1 MGSNDKPALVLEG
14 GGYRGIFTAGVLDV
28 LLESGIY
35 TSSFKSA
42 WGVSAGALNAVS
54 YRSRQIG
61 RAMRIMLTFRDDPRM
76 MSLLSLVR
84 TGNLAGTDFMYDE
97 VQNHIDPCDL
107 EVFDN
112 DLTPMYFVA
121 SDVLFGAPAYLA
133 VEGERLDAT
142 KARASGVRLPG
153 VSTMVEIDGHR
164 YLDGGTTDSIP
175 FAVAMGLDGAPEVS
189 GAEPADRALV
199 VLTQDRTYIKDGA
212 TERAILR
219 THRYDAYPYYEQA
232 LATRADRYNAQREEL
247 AGLEAEGRALVLRP
261 PEPVKIHTSEHN
273 GEPLLRLYLQ
283 GRQEAASHLDEIRA
297 FL

>member
-1 MGSNDKPALVLEG
+1 MGSSDKPALVLEG

-28 LLESGIY
+28 LLENGIY
-35 TSSFKSA
+35 TSSFKSV

-61 RAMRIMLTFRDDPRM
+61 RTMRIMLTFRDDPRM

-107 EVFDN
+107 DVFDK

-121 SDVLFGAPAYLA
+121 SDVLFGAPAYLH
-133 VEGERLDAT
+133 VEGEKLDAT
-142 KARASGVRLPG
+142 KARASASWPG

-175 FAVAMGLDGAPEVS
+175 FAVAMGLDGAPEVP

-261 PEPVKIHTSEHN
+261 PEPVKIRTSEHN

-283 GRQEAASHLDEIRA
+283 GRQEAMSHLNEIRA

>member
-61 RAMRIMLTFRDDPRM
+61 RTMRIMLTFRDDPRM

-142 KARASGVRLPG
+142 KARASASLPG
-153 VSTMVEIDGHR
+153 VSTMVEIDGRR

>member
-61 RAMRIMLTFRDDPRM
+61 RTMRIMLTFRDDPRM

-142 KARASGVRLPG
+142 KARASASLPG
-153 VSTMVEIDGHR
+153 VSTMVEIDGRR
-164 YLDGGTTDSIP
+164 YLDGGTTDSIAC
-175 FAVAMGLDGAPEVS
+175 AVAMGLARAPEGS

>member
-61 RAMRIMLTFRDDPRM
+61 RTMRIMLTFRDDPRM

-107 EVFDN
+107 DVFN
-112 DLTPMYFVA
+112 RDLTPMYFVA

-142 KARASGVRLPG
+142 KARASASLPG

-164 YLDGGTTDSIP
+164 CLDGGTTDSIP
-175 FAVAMGLDGAPEVS
+175 FAVAMGLDGAPEVP

>member
-61 RAMRIMLTFRDDPRM
+61 RTMRIMLTFRDDPRM

-142 KARASGVRLPG
+142 KARASASLPG

-219 THRYDAYPYYEQA
+219 THRYDAYPTTSRPLPRAQT
-232 LATRADRYNAQREEL
+232 ATTRSEKNLPASRRRAARWC
-247 AGLEAEGRALVLRP
+247 
-261 PEPVKIHTSEHN
+261 
-273 GEPLLRLYLQ
+273 
-283 GRQEAASHLDEIRA
+283 
-297 FL
+297 

>member
-1 MGSNDKPALVLEG
+1 MSSSDKPALVLEG

-28 LLESGIY
+28 LLENGIY
-35 TSSFKSA
+35 TSSFKSV

-61 RAMRIMLTFRDDPRM
+61 RTMRIMLAFRDDPRM

-107 EVFDN
+107 DVFDK
-112 DLTPMYFVA
+112 DLTPMFFVA
-121 SDVLFGAPAYLA
+121 SDVLFGAPAYLH
-133 VEGERLDAT
+133 VEGEKLDAT
-142 KARASGVRLPG
+142 KARASASLPG
-153 VSTMVEIDGHR
+153 VSTMVEIEGHR

-175 FAVAMGLDGAPEVS
+175 FAVAMGLDGAPEVP

-212 TERAILR
+212 TERAVLR
-219 THRYDAYPYYEQA
+219 THRYDAYPYYEKA
-232 LATRADRYNAQREEL
+232 LATRADR
-247 AGLEAEGRALVLRP
+247 
-261 PEPVKIHTSEHN
+261 
-273 GEPLLRLYLQ
+273 LYC
-283 GRQEAASHLDEIRA
+283 
-297 FL
+297 FT

>member
-1 MGSNDKPALVLEG
+1 MGSNDRPALVLEG

-28 LLESGIY
+28 LLENGIY
-35 TSSFKSA
+35 TSSFKSV

-61 RAMRIMLTFRDDPRM
+61 RTMRIMLTFRDDPRM

-107 EVFDN
+107 DVFDK

-121 SDVLFGAPAYLA
+121 SDVLFGAPAYLP

-142 KARASGVRLPG
+142 KARASASLPG
-153 VSTMVEIDGHR
+153 VSTVVEIDGHR

-175 FAVAMGLDGAPEVS
+175 FAVAMGLNDAPEVP

-199 VLTQDRTYIKDGA
+199 VLTQDCTYIKDGA

-261 PEPVKIHTSEHN
+261 PEPVKIRTSEHN

-283 GRQEAASHLDEIRA
+283 GRQEAMSHLDEIRA

>member
-1 MGSNDKPALVLEG
+1 
-14 GGYRGIFTAGVLDV
+14 
-28 LLESGIY
+28 
-35 TSSFKSA
+35 
-42 WGVSAGALNAVS
+42 
-54 YRSRQIG
+54 
-61 RAMRIMLTFRDDPRM
+61 
-76 MSLLSLVR
+76 
-84 TGNLAGTDFMYDE
+84 
-97 VQNHIDPCDL
+97 
-107 EVFDN
+107 
-112 DLTPMYFVA
+112 MYFVA
-121 SDVLFGAPAYLA
+121 SDVLFGTPAYLP

-142 KARASGVRLPG
+142 KARASASLPG

-175 FAVAMGLDGAPEVS
+175 FAVAMGLDDAPEVP

-261 PEPVKIHTSEHN
+261 PEPVKIRTSEHN

-283 GRQEAASHLDEIRA
+283 GRQEAMSHLDEIRA

>member
-1 MGSNDKPALVLEG
+1 MGSSDKPALVLEG

-28 LLESGIY
+28 LLENGIY
-35 TSSFKSA
+35 TGSFKSV

-61 RAMRIMLTFRDDPRM
+61 RTMRIMLTFRDDPRM

-107 EVFDN
+107 DVFDK

-121 SDVLFGAPAYLA
+121 SDVLFGAPAYLH
-133 VEGERLDAT
+133 VEGEKLDAT
-142 KARASGVRLPG
+142 KARASASLPG

-175 FAVAMGLDGAPEVS
+175 FAVAMGLDGAPEVP

-247 AGLEAEGRALVLRP
+247 AGLETEGRALVLRP
-261 PEPVKIHTSEHN
+261 PEPVKIRTSEHN

-283 GRQEAASHLDEIRA
+283 GRQEAMSHLSEIRA